1 MDLKINK
8 FKYKFFILFELMT
21 TTVGV
26 DVGSLTTKAVVFDG
40 KILGYYIS
48 PSGHQFE
55 RAGIDVFSKVLEIAG
70 IKKDEVDYILS
81 TGYGRYSLNF
91 VNDKVTEIT
100 AHAKGVNYFFP
111 KVRTIIDIGGQDSK
125 AIRVQNGI
133 VKDFMMNDKCAA
145 GTGRFIEVMANAL
158 SVETLDE
165 MGKLSLQSKNPA
177 KISSMCTVFA
187 ESEVISL
194 FAEKKY
200 SKIDI
205 IAGIHNSIAKRVGGM
220 VRRLGRI
227 EEDVAFVG
235 GVAKNLGV
243 KKALEDELK
252 VKIYTPEGDYPQL
265 TGALG
270 AAIIA
275 YEKVSK

>member
-1 MDLKINK
+1 M
-8 FKYKFFILFELMT
+8 

-26 DVGSLTTKAVVFDG
+26 DVGSLTTKAVVINSNKD
-40 KILGYYIS
+40 KILGHYIS

-55 RAGIDVFSKVLEIAG
+55 RAGIDVFSKVLEIANLD
-70 IKKDEVDYILS
+70 KKDVDYVLS
-81 TGYGRYSLNF
+81 TGYGRYSLDF
-91 VNDKVTEIT
+91 VDDKVTEIT
-100 AHAKGVNYFFP
+100 AHAKGVGFFFP
-111 KVRTIIDIGGQDSK
+111 NVRTIIDIGGQDSK
-125 AIRVQNGI
+125 AIRVQKGI

-158 SVETLDE
+158 SVETLTE
-165 MGKLSLQSKNPA
+165 MGELSLQSKNPA

-200 SKIDI
+200 AKIDI
-205 IAGIHNSIAKRVGGM
+205 IAGIHASIAKRVGGL
-220 VRRLGRI
+220 VRRLGKL
-227 EEDVAFVG
+227 EEEVAFVG

-243 KKALEDELK
+243 KKALEKELD
-252 VKIYTPEGDYPQL
+252 VDIVSPEGDFPQL

-275 YEKVSK
+275 NEKLNKN

>member
-1 MDLKINK
+1 MI
-8 FKYKFFILFELMT
+8 
-21 TTVGV
+21 TVGV
-26 DVGSLTTKAVVFDG
+26 DVGSLTTKAVAYDE
-40 KILGYYIS
+40 KILGFYIS

-55 RAGIDVFSKVLEIAG
+55 RAGIDVFSKLLEIVDL
-70 IKKDEVDYILS
+70 KKEDVQYILS
-81 TGYGRYSLNF
+81 TGYGRYSLDF

-111 KVRTIIDIGGQDSK
+111 KVKTIIDIGGQDSK
-125 AIRVQNGI
+125 AMKVQGGI

-145 GTGRFIEVMANAL
+145 GTGRFIEVMAKAL
-158 SVETLDE
+158 SVETLKE
-165 MGKLSLQSKNPA
+165 MGELSLKSKNPA

-205 IAGIHNSIAKRVGGM
+205 IAGIHASIAKRVAGL
-220 VRRLGRI
+220 VRRLGRV

-235 GVAKNLGV
+235 GVAKNIGV
-243 KKALEDELK
+243 KKALEDELN
-252 VKIYTPEGDYPQL
+252 VKIFSPEGDYPQL

-275 YEKVSK
+275 NEKLNKKK

>member
-1 MDLKINK
+1 MI
-8 FKYKFFILFELMT
+8 
-21 TTVGV
+21 TVGV
-26 DVGSLTTKAVVFDG
+26 DCGSLTTKAVIYNE

-70 IKKDEVDYILS
+70 IKKDDINYVYG
-81 TGYGRYSLNF
+81 TGYGRYSLPF
-91 VNDKVTEIT
+91 VDDKVTEIT
-100 AHAKGVNYFFP
+100 AHAKGVNFFLP
-111 KVRTIIDIGGQDSK
+111 KVKTIIDIGGQDSK

-145 GTGRFIEVMANAL
+145 GTGRFIEVMAHAL
-158 SVETLDE
+158 SVEILDE
-165 MGKLSLQSKNPA
+165 MGILSLKSKNPA

-200 SKIDI
+200 TKIDI
-205 IAGIHNSIAKRVGGM
+205 IAGIHASIAKRVGGL
-220 VRRLGRI
+220 VRRLGKI
-227 EEDVAFVG
+227 QEDVAFVG
-235 GVAKNLGV
+235 GVAKNIGV

-252 VKIYTPEGDYPQL
+252 ISIFSPEKDYPQI

-275 YEKVSK
+275 NEKAHNK